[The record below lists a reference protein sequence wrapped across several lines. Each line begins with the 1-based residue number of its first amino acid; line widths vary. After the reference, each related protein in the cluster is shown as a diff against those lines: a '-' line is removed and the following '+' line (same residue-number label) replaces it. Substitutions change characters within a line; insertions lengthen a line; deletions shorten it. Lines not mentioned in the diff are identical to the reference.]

1 MAENYMLVKEE
12 IATEIFRLGQSDT
25 IQKYAGWMNG
35 IREARMLCFKKYLPE
50 IGEQL
55 MIPEDVILLEEGSQV
70 PHFLKFLWC
79 NDGMG
84 SVGRGRV
91 SLDLLQQ
98 NVGVFWKITKQL
110 YQGLRAGKPLSQLM
124 DESSLV
130 LDNRGELRAV
140 RLRAIA
146 LLSDLKFG
154 AFYTAGPFHTL
165 CRYLGIEAG
174 FPDDG
179 PRVQELLRQFL
190 RGESQ
195 MNEELVFV
203 FPWIVYE
210 ELARPALSS
219 GAPPAEETEEIPE
232 TKPAE
237 EFNIGGQPNTVQQE
251 VSQRVEKKGAKEESP
266 EPQAR
271 RAWWINL
278 PDRLFAIRAKKDG
291 MSKDMFEIHTTT
303 SLGEKLFRPYEEQPL
318 FEVQEHDTVWVYDWE
333 TDRVNSFLV
342 LNTWKTAGVL
352 LVKRVSGLKNTIDWF
367 ALSRVPDL
375 EGFSPARIKEKSISA
390 VSDAHSTALFR
401 FITAPFRPGAQVKL
415 HSDDSAPADCLQYDL
430 YAEAIATIIRDPK
443 TQPPL
448 NIAIIAPWGQ
458 GKTTLM
464 RYIRKRFDEATTQE
478 PPVREEAAATYGD
491 LKDWIL
497 KKAGRVSTLK
507 NPTVWFNPW
516 KYQSSE
522 QLWSGLGHTIIT
534 QLVKKL
540 SPLDQEKFW
549 LRITMRRFDRDKLK
563 KELRMKILDKAL
575 VWIIAT
581 IFALGA
587 FAVSFLVKHDWPWAP
602 YLGGGMTLAAVTA
615 GIAKRQRFIH
625 ENVEGK
631 FSAYIREPDYQGKL
645 GVFHEINEDLTLVCT
660 ELIDKDNPAIVFI
673 DDLDRCSPKV
683 VTEVIEAIN
692 LMMTSDF
699 RDKCYFILGM
709 DAQMV
714 SAALDASYATM
725 AGKFADKEKTHG
737 SVGWYFLDKF
747 IQLPFFIP
755 VLNPLSKKD
764 FVGQLF
770 ATGAP
775 AQPAATI
782 APEALAPEELV
793 KAVKA
798 ARAAQATGDEDG
810 LEEISMKYRGVRE
823 FKEAYIRASIEDT
836 SHDSPGIREHVL
848 EYVQYLDSSPRN
860 LKRFANMI
868 RFYNSQQ
875 QLRNIERPDPML
887 LAPTQEYFLRENLR
901 LRLLNARLALLER
914 NERVFRT
921 DLQAA
926 GSWITRHFDPQAKQ
940 VVAVTSNLKQ
950 LSSSGISIEIPD
962 IGESL
967 AAVRSFKAASEK
979 SVR

>member
-1 MAENYMLVKEE
+1 MAENYMLVREE

-25 IQKYAGWMNG
+25 IRKYAGWMNG

-55 MIPEDVILLEEGSQV
+55 MTSGDQQILSKDTIIPAFLE
-70 PHFLKFLWC
+70 FLWC
-79 NDGMG
+79 NDKMG
-84 SVGRGRV
+84 SVGRGKV
-91 SLDLLQQ
+91 SADLLHQ
-98 NVGVFWKITKQL
+98 NHSLFWKITKQL
-110 YQGLRAGKPLSQLM
+110 YQGLQQGKPLSQLM

-190 RGESQ
+190 RGEAQ
-195 MNEELVFV
+195 MNEELAFV

-219 GAPPAEETEEIPE
+219 SAPPAEEAEEIPE
-232 TKPAE
+232 IKPADN
-237 EFNIGGQPNTVQQE
+237 FNIGGQPNTLQQE
-251 VSQRVEKKGAKEESP
+251 VSQRIEKKGVKEESP
-266 EPQAR
+266 EPQGK
-271 RAWWINL
+271 RAWWINMPNPHL
-278 PDRLFAIRAKKDG
+278 SIKHLEKDEFQLEITDQGIPDTIDYSDTAWIYEWTEGRL
-291 MSKDMFEIHTTT
+291 
-303 SLGEKLFRPYEEQPL
+303 LGY
-318 FEVQEHDTVWVYDWE
+318 
-333 TDRVNSFLV
+333 FLV
-342 LNTWKTAGVL
+342 LQNFDNRLLRLKKIERTKKTLKWDEISREPAL
-352 LVKRVSGLKNTIDWF
+352 AEFYINLQKRQK
-367 ALSRVPDL
+367 
-375 EGFSPARIKEKSISA
+375 FSPVNEPQLQALLKLTQL
-390 VSDAHSTALFR
+390 STS
-401 FITAPFRPGAQVKL
+401 RPTAQVKL

-464 RYIRKRFDEATTQE
+464 RYIRKRFDEATSQE

-491 LKDWIL
+491 LKEWIL
-497 KKAGRVSTLK
+497 KKAGRVPMLK

-875 QLRNIERPDPML
+875 QLRNIERPDEHASSDALAKWLAISLRWPQMVRWL
-887 LAPTQEYFLRENLR
+887 QWEYEEQLLHSSDPEEKAFFIDQLVSGLAPGKEIDQVYKDWLDTLKTKDHPHKWLYDRDLLHLLYTKNSEASR
-901 LRLLNARLALLER
+901 LVNA
-914 NERVFRT
+914 
-921 DLQAA
+921 
-926 GSWITRHFDPQAKQ
+926 
-940 VVAVTSNLKQ
+940 LKY
-950 LSSSGISIEIPD
+950 D
-962 IGESL
+962 
-967 AAVRSFKAASEK
+967 VW
-979 SVR
+979 